1 MAKRCQD
8 CNGCIHAR
16 EQISNS
22 HTNFLRTAANIVAL
36 TSDTHQAA
44 NTLHGVVITRT
55 FAVRACLA
63 KARHAAIHQARVD
76 FEDSTLPDFA
86 EGNFVMN
93 EQTII
98 QKEAR
103 SIKPDRM
110 VVTPDNEVFLLDYKT
125 GASNPKY
132 KMQLENYQKAIE
144 DMGYKVIQKALVY
157 LTKEVKV
164 EFYN

>member
-1 MAKRCQD
+1 MLALARTLRMAKRCQD

-76 FEDSTLPDFA
+76 FGKRGVVQAIARHIPHFEVFYKHITDQSKRTNNLLALLRSNIASDRA
-86 EGNFVMN
+86 LVAVGA
-93 EQTII
+93 QII
-98 QKEAR
+98 GGVGG
-103 SIKPDRM
+103 
-110 VVTPDNEVFLLDYKT
+110 VVTSIIL
-125 GASNPKY
+125 
-132 KMQLENYQKAIE
+132 
-144 DMGYKVIQKALVY
+144 
-157 LTKEVKV
+157 
-164 EFYN
+164 